1 MGMTNHKPNF
11 LWPTNVDYLST
22 KGFWEGLRGR
32 QLLARKCHRCGE
44 MFFPPRS
51 HCPQCL
57 GHDLEWVELSGKGTL
72 YSWTE
77 VNIASPEFDTPFLL
91 GLVDLS
97 QGIGRIAAKIVGAEA
112 HQLRIGMPV
121 KITYAD
127 VGKDFSLYCITI
139 EQ

>member
-1 MGMTNHKPNF
+1 M
-11 LWPTNVDYLST
+11 
-22 KGFWEGLRGR
+22 
-32 QLLARKCHRCGE
+32 
-44 MFFPPRS
+44 
-51 HCPQCL
+51 
-57 GHDLEWVELSGKGTL
+57 SGKGTL

-127 VGKDFSLYCITI
+127 VGKDFSLYCITL